1 MKTKGKLLPLIVKHT
16 VKGQNV
22 GIIQVRGKQCA
33 VGSSLRN
40 TVKLHSKEIAGVCCF
55 LENTKEG
62 WTIFDLGSQP
72 DVKLNGRTF
81 LEHKINEMM
90 VLEIGDH
97 RLELI
102 PTKERRSLFEK
113 ELERKT
119 SKKLTVV
126 KIHGHVLTTTS
137 DQEEIAAFKKVKEG
151 KLTFREVFVPNTKQ
165 LKPEAIKLDGELKR
179 PLVGTI
185 AAVILFFL
193 ILIGLP
199 IKKSEEIKP
208 DNVYTK
214 MIFDSKVLAQKK
226 KQLVSY
232 AKQTPTGTGAGNGS
246 ISEGAKGSQSQ
257 AMKAVAS
264 LRKAGVSSIISK
276 IALRAASSAKLI
288 AAFAATPEA
297 SAAIDH
303 DHGNM
308 PIAPSAAA
316 ALGKA
321 GLVSNG
327 KGYTVG
333 AIGTGAKGGGSGG
346 YKAGTGLGTGT
357 TGNGEVGLEDT
368 ESVVEGGLDR
378 EVIAAV
384 IRDHLGQVRYCYERQ
399 LAASPDLYGKLKVRF
414 TIDAN
419 GEVDSQS
426 VTQTTLQSN
435 LIEDC
440 ILRRLATWKFP
451 KPKGGTKVIVSYPFL
466 FKSVN

>member
-1 MKTKGKLLPLIVKHT
+1 MKIKGQLLPLVVKHF
-16 VKGQNV
+16 VKGKV
-22 GIIQVRGKQCA
+22 VSTIHVRGSKCA
-33 VGSSLRN
+33 IGSSLRN
-40 TVKLHSKEIAGVCCF
+40 RIQLHSKDIAGVCCL
-55 LENTKEG
+55 LENTTKG
-62 WTIFDLGSQP
+62 WKIFDLGSQP
-72 DVKLNGRTF
+72 DVKLNGKTF
-81 LEHKINEMM
+81 VEHNIDEM
-90 VLEIGDH
+90 VALEIGDH
-97 RLELI
+97 RIELS
-102 PTKERRSLFEK
+102 PVQRRRALFSGDID
-113 ELERKT
+113 
-119 SKKLTVV
+119 SKKSRKLMVV
-126 KIHGHVLTTTS
+126 KLNGHVFTTTTS
-137 DQEEIAAFKKVKEG
+137 KDEVAELKRVTPG
-151 KLTFREVFVPNTKQ
+151 KLTFEEVYVPKSTEF
-165 LKPEAIKLDGELKR
+165 KPERLKLDKELKR
-179 PLVGTI
+179 PLVGTFL
-185 AAVILFFL
+185 AVLLFFI
-193 ILIGLP
+193 ILLGLP
-199 IKKSEEIKP
+199 VPKQEEVKP

-214 MIFDSKVLAQKK
+214 MIFDSKILAQKK

-232 AKQTPTGTGAGNGS
+232 GKETPTGTGAGNGS
-246 ISEGAKGSQSQ
+246 VSEGAKGNQSQ

-297 SAAIDH
+297 NAAIDNE
-303 DHGNM
+303 HGSI
-308 PIAPSAAA
+308 PVAPSAGA
-316 ALGKA
+316 ALGKV
-321 GLVSNG
+321 GIVGNG

-346 YKAGTGLGTGT
+346 YKAGTGLGTGS

-384 IRDHLGQVRYCYERQ
+384 IREHLGQVRYCYERQ

-426 VTQTTLQSN
+426 VTQTTLKSN
-435 LIEDC
+435 MIDDC
-440 ILRRLATWKFP
+440 ILRRIATWKFP

>member
-1 MKTKGKLLPLIVKHT
+1 MKIKGKLLPLIVKHT
-16 VKGQNV
+16 VKGRSV
-22 GIIQVRGKQCA
+22 GTLQIRGTKCA
-33 VGSSLRN
+33 IGSSLRN
-40 TVKLHSKEIAGVCCF
+40 RVRLLSKDIAGVCCI
-55 LENTKEG
+55 LENTEKG
-62 WTIFDLGSQP
+62 WIISDLGSQP

-81 LEHKINEMM
+81 LEHKIDE
-90 VLEIGDH
+90 VVALEIGDH
-97 RLELI
+97 RLEI
-102 PTKERRSLFEK
+102 TPAKRRRALFDGDVDPK
-113 ELERKT
+113 KSRK
-119 SKKLTVV
+119 LMVV
-126 KIHGHVLTTTS
+126 KMNGHVLTTTTS
-137 DQEEIAAFKKVKEG
+137 KAEIADLKKVKEG
-151 KLTFREVFVPNTKQ
+151 KLTFEEVYIAREANF
-165 LKPEAIKLDGELKR
+165 KPDSIKLERELKR
-179 PLVGTI
+179 PLAGT
-185 AAVILFFL
+185 ALTVLLFFI
-193 ILIGLP
+193 ILLGLP
-199 IKKSEEIKP
+199 IKKQEEIKP

-232 AKQTPTGTGAGNGS
+232 AKESPTGTGAGNGS
-246 ISEGAKGSQSQ
+246 VSEGAKGNQTS

-288 AAFAATPEA
+288 AAFAATNEA
-297 SAAIDH
+297 NAAIDS
-303 DHGNM
+303 GGTM
-308 PIAPSAAA
+308 PVAPSAAA
-316 ALGKA
+316 AIGKV
-321 GLVSNG
+321 GIVGNG
-327 KGYTVG
+327 KGFTVG

-346 YKAGTGLGTGT
+346 YKAGTGLGTGS

-378 EVIAAV
+378 EVIAGV
-384 IRDHLGQVRYCYERQ
+384 IREHLGQIRYCYERQ

-426 VTQTTLQSN
+426 VTQTTLKSN
-435 LIEDC
+435 MIEDC